1 VNQKHFLFTSAA
13 TLLAVSTSSCA
24 PKVITAIERPPAP
37 VQAAPQPTEKEV
49 TSVIVGGE
57 SALPPAPRAKRKP
70 AAAGNIELNVPGVD
84 VRTLAQIVLRD
95 TLHIPYSIAVSSDVS
110 LSLATAGPVSRARLL
125 ELFEAALKDVDLA
138 MVWQGSGYRIMPV
151 SEAEASGTTFLAEK
165 GFGTEVVSLKFVS
178 SEELRKLLD
187 KVVPGIV
194 QSTDADR
201 NVLTIAGTSGQR
213 SSARDIIAQFDV
225 NWLRSMS
232 FALLVPQRTDSRLIV
247 PELDKLINA
256 ADAPTR
262 GLVRLIAM
270 DQLNGIIAVSAQRQY
285 LEDVRRWVE
294 ILDREGTN
302 NEARLFV
309 YRVQNSR
316 ASDLVKT
323 INSAFGVS
331 ANRYDRSSE
340 TDGTP
345 SRMSSDGGASPAQAS
360 RDSASGANRNAT
372 ENGAGDR
379 AEGGMRIRVSSDEV
393 NNAVVVFSS
402 PHDYSIIEDALRKL
416 DVVPT
421 QVMIEAAITEVS
433 LTDDLRYGVQWNFQT
448 GQSNFALSQSTD
460 GRPSR
465 ILPGFSYFYSNAK
478 DISAALNALEQRT
491 NIKVV
496 SAPKLLVLNN
506 QTASLQVGDQVPVS
520 TQSAVSTQGGSA
532 PIVNS
537 VEYRDTGVILKITPR
552 VNASGTVLLDVAQEV
567 SDVAQTRTSTINSPT
582 ISTRR
587 VSTSVAVQDGQVI
600 ALGGLFRDSNSFG
613 KNGLPLISRI
623 PILGTLLFGNGVK
636 TQNRTEL
643 IVLIK
648 AHVLRTASDL
658 HDVTE
663 ELRSKIRT
671 IEPFRTK
678 GRMP

>member
-1 VNQKHFLFTSAA
+1 MKQKQFMFTSIT
-13 TLLAVSTSSCA
+13 TLLFVSVSGCA
-24 PKVITAIERPPAP
+24 PKDVQPIQPPP
-37 VQAAPQPTEKEV
+37 AAPQVPPQAGDKEV
-49 TSVIVGGE
+49 TSVLVGGE
-57 SALPPAPRAKRKP
+57 TALPAAPSAKRKS
-70 AAAGNIELNVPGVD
+70 ASSGNIELNIPGVD

-95 TLHIPYSIAVSSDVS
+95 TLKIPYSVAVSGDVS
-110 LSLATAGPVSRARLL
+110 LSLATAGPVTRARLL
-125 ELFEAALKDVDLA
+125 ELFEATLKSADLA

-151 SEAEASGTTFLAEK
+151 IEAEASGTTFLAEK
-165 GFGTEVVSLKFVS
+165 GFGTEIVSLQFVS

-187 KVVPGIV
+187 TVVPGIV
-194 QSTDADR
+194 QSTDTDR
-201 NVLTIAGTSGQR
+201 NALTIAGTAGQR
-213 SSARDIIAQFDV
+213 KSARDIIAQFDV

-256 ADAPTR
+256 VDAPTR

-316 ASDLVKT
+316 ASELVKT

-331 ANRYDRSSE
+331 ANRNDRATD
-340 TDGTP
+340 TDGIP
-345 SRMSSDGGASPAQAS
+345 SKMSNEVGASPAVAS
-360 RDSASGANRNAT
+360 RDSASVSNRNGSGT
-372 ENGAGDR
+372 STSDKGD
-379 AEGGMRIRVSSDEV
+379 GGMRIRVSSDEV

-402 PHDYSIIEDALRKL
+402 PHDYSIVEDALRKL
-416 DVVPT
+416 DVVPI
-421 QVMIEAAITEVS
+421 QVLIEAAITEVA

-448 GQSNFALSQSTD
+448 GDSNFALSQATD
-460 GRPSR
+460 GSPSR

-478 DISAALNALEQRT
+478 DIGATLNALEERT

-600 ALGGLFRDSNSFG
+600 ALGGLFRDSNRFG
-613 KNGLPLISRI
+613 KNGIPLISRI
-623 PILGTLLFGNGVK
+623 PVLGSLLFGNGLR

-648 AHVLRTASDL
+648 AHVLRTPSDL

-663 ELRSKIRT
+663 ELRSKIRSV
-671 IEPFRTK
+671 EPFKTK

>member
-1 VNQKHFLFTSAA
+1 MKQKKFMLTSAT
-13 TLLAVSTSSCA
+13 TLLFASVSSCA
-24 PKVITAIERPPAP
+24 PKVVLPIQPPP
-37 VQAAPQPTEKEV
+37 EAPQVAPQAGDKEV
-49 TSVIVGGE
+49 TSVLVGGE
-57 SALPPAPRAKRKP
+57 TALPSAPSAKRK
-70 AAAGNIELNVPGVD
+70 ADSAGNIELNIPGVD

-95 TLHIPYSIAVSSDVS
+95 TLKIPYSVAVSGEVS
-110 LSLATAGPVSRARLL
+110 LSLATAGPVTRTRLL
-125 ELFEAALKDVDLA
+125 ELFEATLKSADLA

-165 GFGTEVVSLKFVS
+165 GFGTEIVSLQFVS

-187 KVVPGIV
+187 TVVPGIV

-201 NVLTIAGTSGQR
+201 NVLTIAGTAGQR
-213 SSARDIIAQFDV
+213 RSARDIIAQFDV

-232 FALLVPQRTDSRLIV
+232 FALMVPKRTDSRLIV

-316 ASDLVKT
+316 ASELVKT
-323 INSAFGVS
+323 INSAFGIS
-331 ANRYDRSSE
+331 ANRNDRASE
-340 TDGTP
+340 TDGSLSKIGNEAST
-345 SRMSSDGGASPAQAS
+345 SPAPAS
-360 RDSASGANRNAT
+360 RDSTSGASRNGSGT
-372 ENGAGDR
+372 GPSDKGD
-379 AEGGMRIRVSSDEV
+379 GGMRVRVSSDEV

-402 PHDYSIIEDALRKL
+402 PHDYSIVEDALRKL
-416 DVVPT
+416 DVVPI
-421 QVMIEAAITEVS
+421 QVLIEAAITEVA

-448 GQSNFALSQSTD
+448 GDSNFALSQATD
-460 GRPSR
+460 GSPSR

-478 DISAALNALEQRT
+478 DISATLNALEERT

-613 KNGLPLISRI
+613 KNGIPLISRI
-623 PILGTLLFGNGVK
+623 PILGSLLFGNGLR

-648 AHVLRTASDL
+648 AHVLRTPSDL

-663 ELRSKIRT
+663 ELRSKIRS
-671 IEPFRTK
+671 IEPFKTK